1 MYHLSSSFLPTFLLS
16 NLDSRVLQ
24 AGLRLI
30 HYLSAKAA
38 APQRDWAGRFLAADN
53 NNVACGHAGGWSVL
67 LSILFRLTSKL
78 QYLFHFRDVNIFKQP
93 EHIRLLGIGSDCCL
107 TKLSMRIQAL
117 FSSAVQLTKRGDWKD
132 PSPSPTARGGCS
144 WVSEGSGPTEQNLVC
159 VHTRACPCFVLHKQT
174 SVQTEEC

>member
-93 EHIRLLGIGSDCCL
+93 EHIRLLGIGSDCRL
-107 TKLSMRIQAL
+107 TKLSMRIQASFL
-117 FSSAVQLTKRGDWKD
+117 FCRPVDKE
-132 PSPSPTARGGCS
+132 GGL
-144 WVSEGSGPTEQNLVC
+144 ERPKPFTNRKGRLLLGL
-159 VHTRACPCFVLHKQT
+159 
-174 SVQTEEC
+174 